1 MRVGEAKQRDVGK
14 KRARI
19 GPDAMDFLKVN
30 PGDVIEI
37 TGKKASCAVAWPTDE
52 DDKFPDVVRVD
63 GQTRKNIGSA
73 LNDIVKIKKAAAKTA
88 KSIVL
93 TPVSDVVTVDKEF
106 TDFVKNRL
114 KGLPFC
120 QGDEISVMILGNPMD
135 FKISKISPKGI
146 VTIDKSTDFA
156 ISADKA
162 IDKKVRVTYD
172 EVGGLKN
179 EIKIMREIAEL
190 PLRHPEIFD
199 RLGIEPHSGIL
210 LYGPPGCG
218 KTLIAKVLA
227 SESEANMFSIN
238 GPEIMNKYY
247 GETEAKLR
255 DIFKEAKDNSPS
267 IIFIDEIDAIAPK
280 REEAYG
286 DVEKRVVAQL
296 LALMDGLTDRGNVI
310 VLGATN
316 RPDSVDPALRRP
328 GRFDREIEVSVPN
341 VDGRLEIL
349 QIHTRGMPI
358 ADDVELRRLAA
369 ELHGYTGADIKSLC
383 REAALKAIR
392 RFLPEIDLETEKVS
406 AEILQSMEIGIA
418 DFYDAIHEVVPTA
431 MREFYVERPKV
442 FWKNV
447 GGLEE
452 VKKSLQENI
461 IVALKEPQKFY
472 NMGIKPP
479 RGILLYGPPGCGKT
493 LLARAVAT
501 ESGSNM
507 ILVRGP
513 EILSKWVG
521 ESEKAIRE
529 IFRKAKTSAPCIII
543 FDEMDSLARIKSGEE
558 AGIGQTI
565 LSQLL
570 TEMEES
576 GPSRVIVIG
585 ITNRPDLLDSSLLR
599 PGRLEPVLY
608 VQQPD
613 EKGRLEIIKILT
625 EKMPLSENVNLEEI
639 SVSTQNYTGADLS
652 ALCREA
658 GVHAMQNNS
667 SKIDSVDFAA
677 ALKKIRPSI
686 TKEVDQWYLAIRET
700 ISNVVPKSIDRAFYG

>member
-1 MRVGEAKQRDVGK
+1 MRIGEAKQRDVGK

-37 TGKKASCAVAWPTDE
+37 TGKKTSCAVAWPTDE

-73 LNDIVKIKKAAAKTA
+73 LNDIVKLKKSSAKIA
-88 KSIVL
+88 KAIVL

-135 FKISKISPKGI
+135 FKISKIAPKGI
-146 VTIDKSTDFA
+146 VTIDKTTDFA
-156 ISADKA
+156 ISPEKI
-162 IDKKVRVTYD
+162 IDKKARVTYD

-227 SESEANMFSIN
+227 SESEANMYSIN

-358 ADDVELRRLAA
+358 ADDVDLKRLAA

-392 RFLPEIDLETEKVS
+392 RFLPEIDLETEKIS
-406 AEILQSMEIGIA
+406 AEILQSLEIGIS
-418 DFYDAIHEVVPTA
+418 DFYDALHEVVPTA

-442 FWKNV
+442 FWSNV

-576 GPSRVIVIG
+576 GPSRVVVIG

-625 EKMPLSENVNLEEI
+625 SKMPLSESVNLEEI

-652 ALCREA
+652 ALCRES
-658 GVHAMQNNS
+658 GVQAMQRS
-667 SKIDSVDFAA
+667 APKIDSTDFAA

-686 TKEVDQWYLAIRET
+686 TKEVDQWYSTIRET
-700 ISNVVPKSIDRAFYG
+700 ISNVVPKSIDKAFYG